1 MELSRQENWSGQPF
15 PSPGYLLDLGMN
27 PGLLH
32 CKQILYPSQPSG
44 KPIFSEDDVKCE
56 FFTFMKHILN
66 MKIIYINSNDKVFTI
81 KERAVLNS
89 YRFLLIHV
97 HSQQYVL
104 AWNKKKRTMTGRTQ
118 KGELCKANCFVSL

>member
-1 MELSRQENWSGQPF
+1 
-15 PSPGYLLDLGMN
+15 
-27 PGLLH
+27 
-32 CKQILYPSQPSG
+32 
-44 KPIFSEDDVKCE
+44 
-56 FFTFMKHILN
+56 

-104 AWNKKKRTMTGRTQ
+104 AWNKKKKNNDWKDTKR
-118 KGELCKANCFVSL
+118 

>member
-1 MELSRQENWSGQPF
+1 
-15 PSPGYLLDLGMN
+15 
-27 PGLLH
+27 
-32 CKQILYPSQPSG
+32 
-44 KPIFSEDDVKCE
+44 
-56 FFTFMKHILN
+56 MKHILN

-104 AWNKKKRTMTGRTQ
+104 AWNKKKKNNDWKDTKRWTM
-118 KGELCKANCFVSL
+118 

>member
-1 MELSRQENWSGQPF
+1 
-15 PSPGYLLDLGMN
+15 
-27 PGLLH
+27 
-32 CKQILYPSQPSG
+32 
-44 KPIFSEDDVKCE
+44 
-56 FFTFMKHILN
+56 
-66 MKIIYINSNDKVFTI
+66 MKIIYTNSNDKVFTI